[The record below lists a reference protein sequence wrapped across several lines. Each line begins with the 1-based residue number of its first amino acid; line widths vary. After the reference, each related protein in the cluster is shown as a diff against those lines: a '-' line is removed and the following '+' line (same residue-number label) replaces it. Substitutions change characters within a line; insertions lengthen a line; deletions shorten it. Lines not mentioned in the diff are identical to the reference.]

1 MQKLADGQDTDV
13 GFSMVWLWSRCVGA
27 PQAGAVP
34 AGEVPAGEVAGWPR
48 ARELVPGPG
57 EADDPLHPVTA
68 PVSRMATQA
77 KIVLICP
84 VSTVTGPR
92 RGSG

>member
-1 MQKLADGQDTDV
+1 MQKLADGQDTDT
-13 GFSMVWLWSRCVGA
+13 GFSAAWLWSRCVGT

-48 ARELVPGPG
+48 ARELVPGPDG
-57 EADDPLHPVTA
+57 ADEPLHPVAA

-77 KIVLICP
+77 KILVICA
-84 VSTVTGPR
+84 VIV
-92 RGSG
+92 